1 MTMAQDI
8 PTMIPLNINQHPPGK
23 PDCACGRYHGGGLGD
38 EHKRV
43 FGQRLRSK
51 DGSFGGRLVR
61 CRWGGL
67 RSDDWFAKDGGGY
80 QFSPCVSLAKHNEDS
95 REENKV
101 DNGGEENGCESIN
114 VDGRTLIKK
123 TEIYSNVV
131 QDASLKK
138 AGVKKANANEDKR
151 KKKVDVKGNLLFMV
165 MEMHQIVGYF
175 VDATMGKRYRGKDNS
190 GDINC
195 LIKDDKEQ
203 LRQTSDLR
211 YKYAA
216 KDTIGKLQHG

>member
-1 MTMAQDI
+1 
-8 PTMIPLNINQHPPGK
+8 
-23 PDCACGRYHGGGLGD
+23 GLLDVANERECLGLIIEFMNDESSIEEVEIGD
-38 EHKRV
+38 T
-43 FGQRLRSK
+43 S
-51 DGSFGGRLVR
+51 
-61 CRWGGL
+61 
-67 RSDDWFAKDGGGY
+67 
-80 QFSPCVSLAKHNEDS
+80 KHNEDS

-114 VDGRTLIKK
+114 VDGRTYKK

-165 MEMHQIVGYF
+165 MEMHQVSLFEDYMVF
-175 VDATMGKRYRGKDNS
+175 VMRHMETYRGKDNS

-216 KDTIGKLQHG
+216 KILLANYNMVKSKFE